1 MPPLLQPSAVQLILE
16 DHQALATVLRA
27 LADSVE
33 QARRSGRRPDFDE
46 LRAMLFYLDEMPAR
60 MHHASESELLFP
72 KIRERCPALRPVL
85 ARLEAEHERGESSV
99 RELEHALTAWELMG
113 EVHRESF
120 QLLLHTHST
129 VYLGHMEVEESYVL
143 PVAADYLSPADW
155 RELAEA
161 LARQRGDTD
170 AAMTQGHRALFARI
184 TARTSCPDPTLQ
196 K

>member
-27 LADSVE
+27 LGDSVE
-33 QARRSGRRPDFDE
+33 QARRSARRPDFDE

-120 QLLLHTHST
+120 QLLLHTHSAG
-129 VYLGHMEVEESYVL
+129 YLGHMEVEESYVL

-161 LARQRGDTD
+161 LARQRGDSD

-184 TARTSCPDPTLQ
+184 TARSSGPDPTLQ

>member
-1 MPPLLQPSAVQLILE
+1 MPSFQPFAVQLIRE
-16 DHQALATVLRA
+16 DHEALATVLGA
-27 LADSVE
+27 LRNAVE
-33 QARRSGRRPDFDE
+33 RVGRSGQAPDFDE

-72 KIRERCPALRPVL
+72 KIRERCPALHPVL
-85 ARLEAEHERGESSV
+85 DRLEAEHERCDCAV
-99 RELEHALTAWELMG
+99 RELAHALTAWEVMG

-120 QLLLHTHST
+120 QLLLHAHGTL
-129 VYLGHMEVEESYVL
+129 YLGHMEVEESYVL

-161 LARQRGDTD
+161 LAHQRNDTD
-170 AAMTQGHRALFARI
+170 PSMTQGHRALFARI
-184 TARTSCPDPTLQ
+184 KAHPSLQ

>member
-27 LADSVE
+27 LGDSVE
-33 QARRSGRRPDFDE
+33 QARRSARRPDFDE

-120 QLLLHTHST
+120 QLLLHAHST